1 MSCNPI
7 DLGDK
12 TPRRRETASRSHR
25 RTGPVTIDTEGLAA
39 DTLRLAE
46 QALDQLETAR
56 AGDDRRARYRS
67 EVSED
72 EVGKAIVEAASWRD
86 LRGLWFWRPRSGYQG
101 PITGM
106 FDVHLGHWDRA
117 VRHVRF
123 ADGDHDRLDW
133 VIVEHDDG
141 GVHEADHPAP
151 GWRATLDALRRA
163 PALTEEQASA
173 IVRATHR
180 GSTFTA
186 VLPGGDVVDV
196 GTLW

>member
-1 MSCNPI
+1 M
-7 DLGDK
+7 
-12 TPRRRETASRSHR
+12 
-25 RTGPVTIDTEGLAA
+25 TIDTNGLAA

-46 QALDQLETAR
+46 RALEQLEADR
-56 AGDDRRARYRS
+56 ASRGCRTRYRCNAF
-67 EVSED
+67 ED
-72 EVGKAIVEAASWRD
+72 VVRKAIVEAASWRD
-86 LRGLWFWRPRSGYQG
+86 LRGLRFWRRAGGYEA

-106 FDVHLGHWDRA
+106 FDVLLPWWDHA

-123 ADGDHDRLDW
+123 ADGGHDRLDW

-141 GVHEADHPAP
+141 GIHEADHPAP

-180 GSTFTA
+180 GSSFTA